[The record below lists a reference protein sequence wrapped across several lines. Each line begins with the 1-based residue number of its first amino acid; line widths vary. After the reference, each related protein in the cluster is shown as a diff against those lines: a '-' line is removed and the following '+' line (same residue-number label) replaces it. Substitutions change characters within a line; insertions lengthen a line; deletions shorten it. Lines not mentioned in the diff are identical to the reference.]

1 MAITINSAPGAYSSI
16 TDSIWFV
23 VSSTNVASSSFK
35 YVFDISINGSKIA
48 SIKLFPDSGNYGV
61 LDVAPILRN
70 YFSSGFNPSGT
81 GLLQNAN
88 SNLHLDYTIAFGE
101 EIGGSATP
109 NLTSGAYKAYAY
121 MLDPY
126 RTSLST
132 YANKFLTSR
141 DRNFAKVVQGEKF
154 FITYFN
160 ADLANATATIQ
171 KYFENGSTDGTA
183 STGSTISNQE
193 SLLLDLSPQ
202 AINAYLGTTKIDDN
216 TFAYSVTIGSD
227 TIKLYQTANPRFTPV
242 KVIFQNAWGGYDS
255 FDFRLLSRKGK
266 KFNRKNYDSVDYV
279 RNGGNMDW
287 KDSSNKFYGGLMNF
301 ATSIDYS
308 IKVVSDYLSVTDYN
322 LGAELLASNEV
333 YYAVNGDYYP
343 ITMKAD
349 TWEEKNQSSDK
360 IFNYELQFDLGK
372 TTYSQFR

>member
-23 VSSTNVASSSFK
+23 VSSTNSAQSSFK

-48 SIKLFPDSGNYGV
+48 SIKLFPDSGFYGV
-61 LDVAPILRN
+61 LDIAPILRN
-70 YFSSGFNPSGT
+70 YFSSGFNPSGS

-88 SNLHLDYTIAFGE
+88 SNLHLDYTVAFGE
-101 EIGGSATP
+101 EYSGSTYP
-109 NLTSGAYKAYAY
+109 NLTSSSYKAYAY

-126 RTSLST
+126 RTNLSV

-154 FITYFN
+154 YITYFN

-171 KYFENGSTDGTA
+171 KYFENGTTDGTA
-183 STGSTISNQE
+183 STGSTISNLE
-193 SLLLDLSPQ
+193 SLILDLSPN
-202 AINAYLGTTKIDDN
+202 AINSYLGTTKITDS
-216 TFAYSVTIGSD
+216 TFAYSVTIGAD
-227 TIKLYQTANPRFTPV
+227 TIKLYQTANPRFDPV
-242 KVIFQNAWGGYDS
+242 KIIFQNAWGGYDS

-308 IKVVSDYLSVTDYN
+308 IKVVSDYLTVTDYN

-333 YYAVNGDYYP
+333 YYAVNGDFYP
-343 ITMKAD
+343 ITFKMD
-349 TWEEKNQSSDK
+349 TWEEKNNNSDK
-360 IFNYELQFDLGK
+360 MFNYELQFDLGK

>member
-48 SIKLFPDSGNYGV
+48 SIKLFPDSGNFGV

-70 YFSSGFNPSGT
+70 YFSSGFNPSGS

-101 EIGGSATP
+101 EYSGSTYP

-126 RTSLST
+126 RTSLSA

>member
-23 VSSTNVASSSFK
+23 VSSTNYASSSFK
-35 YVFDISINGSKIA
+35 YVFDVSIGGSRIA
-48 SIKLFPDSGNYGV
+48 SIKVFPDSGNYGV
-61 LDVAPILRN
+61 LDIAPILRN

-88 SNLHLDYTIAFGE
+88 SNLHLDYSIAFGE
-101 EIGGSATP
+101 EFSGSTYP

-126 RTSLST
+126 RTSLSA
-132 YANKFLTSR
+132 YANKFLSSR
-141 DRNFAKVVQGEKF
+141 DRNNAKIVQGEKF

-160 ADLANATATIQ
+160 ADLASATATIQ
-171 KYFENGSTDGTA
+171 KYFENGSTDGSA
-183 STGSTISNQE
+183 STGSTISTLE

-216 TFAYSVTIGSD
+216 TFSYTVTIGAD
-227 TIKLYQTANPRFTPV
+227 TIKLYQTTNPRFTPV
-242 KVIFQNAWGGYDS
+242 KLIFQNAWGGYDS

-287 KDSSNKFYGGLMNF
+287 KDSSNKFYGGLTNF

-308 IKVVSDYLSVTDYN
+308 IKVVSDYLTVTDYN

-333 YYAVNGDYYP
+333 YYAVNGDFYP
-343 ITMKAD
+343 ISMKMD
-349 TWEEKNQSSDK
+349 TWEEKNLNSDK

>member
-23 VSSTNVASSSFK
+23 VSSDLYASSSFK

-48 SIKLFPDSGNYGV
+48 SLKVFPDGGNYGV

-88 SNLHLDYTIAFGE
+88 SNLHLDYSIAFGE
-101 EIGGSATP
+101 EYGGSAHP

-121 MLDPY
+121 QLDPY

-141 DRNFAKVVQGEKF
+141 DRNNAKIVQGEKF
-154 FITYFN
+154 YITYFN
-160 ADLANATATIQ
+160 ADLASATATIQ
-171 KYFENGSTDGTA
+171 KYFENGTADGSA
-183 STGSTISNQE
+183 STGSTISTYE
-193 SLLLDLSPQ
+193 SLILDLSPQ
-202 AINAYLGTTKIDDN
+202 AINSYLGTTKIDDN
-216 TFAYSVTIGSD
+216 TFAYSVSIGAD

-242 KVIFQNAWGGYDS
+242 KLIFQNAWGGYDS

-287 KDSSNKFYGGLMNF
+287 KDSSGKFYGGLTNF

-308 IKVVSDYLSVTDYN
+308 IKVVSDYLTVADYN

-333 YYAVNGDYYP
+333 YYAYNGDFYP
-343 ITMKAD
+343 ISMKMD
-349 TWEEKNQSSDK
+349 TWEEKNLNSDK